1 MCNKSD
7 SIANLAKALVAF
19 NMEVKIIEKDAKNP
33 HFKNDYAT
41 LDTIIDEVRPL
52 LAKHGLVIMQFPGGD
67 GEHYTL
73 RTMLVH
79 ESGEYIESEPLTMK
93 PVKNDPQGIGSCT
106 TYARRYSLSAMLSL
120 NTGEDDDGEKATH
133 ASTPAH
139 APAAPPSTPST
150 PKPSTNT
157 NTQSSTSG
165 PAALISSA
173 QISYCHKLK
182 NDKGISEDDFRAM
195 ISAIPGR
202 ESIKELTKSEASAF
216 INKLTAYKRDGMDA
230 VTYDEIHY

>member
-1 MCNKSD
+1 MCNKSE
-7 SIANLAKALVAF
+7 SIVNLAKALVAF
-19 NMEVKIIEKDAKNP
+19 NLEVKIIEKDAKNP

-120 NTGEDDDGEKATH
+120 NTGEDDDGEKA
-133 ASTPAH
+133 SRDSAH
-139 APAAPPSTPST
+139 SPAPASPPSAPRQAS
-150 PKPSTNT
+150 STNT
-157 NTQSSTSG
+157 PSNSSG
-165 PAALISSA
+165 PAALISEA
-173 QISYCHKLK
+173 QIKYCHKLK
-182 NDKGISEDDFRAM
+182 NDKGIAEDDFRTLVL
-195 ISAIPGR
+195 SFPGR
-202 ESIKELTKSEASAF
+202 ESIKELTKSEASVL
-216 INKLTAYKRDGMDA
+216 INKLNAM
-230 VTYDEIHY
+230 

>member
-1 MCNKSD
+1 MCNKSE
-7 SIANLAKALVAF
+7 SIVNLAKALVAF
-19 NMEVKIIEKDAKNP
+19 NLEVKIIEKDAKNP

-120 NTGEDDDGEKATH
+120 NTGEDDDGEKASRDS
-133 ASTPAH
+133 APSQ
-139 APAAPPSTPST
+139 APAAPPSAPRQAS
-150 PKPSTNT
+150 STNAPSNAT
-157 NTQSSTSG
+157 G
-165 PAALISSA
+165 PAALISDA
-173 QISYCHKLK
+173 QIKYCHKLK
-182 NDKGISEDDFRAM
+182 NDKGIAEDDFRTLVL
-195 ISAIPGR
+195 SFPGR
-202 ESIKELTKSEASAF
+202 ESIKELTKSEASVL
-216 INKLTAYKRDGMDA
+216 INKLNAM
-230 VTYDEIHY
+230 

>member
-1 MCNKSD
+1 MCNKSE
-7 SIANLAKALVAF
+7 SIVNLAKALVAF
-19 NMEVKIIEKDAKNP
+19 NLEVKIIEKDAKNP

-79 ESGEYIESEPLTMK
+79 ESGEFIESEPLTMK

-133 ASTPAH
+133 SSTPAQP
-139 APAAPPSTPST
+139 PAATPSA
-150 PKPSTNT
+150 PRQASST
-157 NTQSSTSG
+157 NTQSSSSG
-165 PAALISSA
+165 PAALISAA
-173 QISYCHKLK
+173 QISYCHKIK

-195 ISAIPGR
+195 IAAIPGR
-202 ESIKELTKSEASAF
+202 ESIKELTKSEASVF
-216 INKLTAYKRDGMDA
+216 INKLNAM
-230 VTYDEIHY
+230 

>member
-1 MCNKSD
+1 MIEMCNKSE
-7 SIANLAKALVAF
+7 SIVNIAKALVAF
-19 NMEVKIIEKDAKNP
+19 NLEVKIIEKDAKNP

-120 NTGEDDDGEKATH
+120 NTGEDDDGEKASRDNTT
-133 ASTPAH
+133 AQP
-139 APAAPPSTPST
+139 PAAPPSAPRQAS
-150 PKPSTNT
+150 STNAP
-157 NTQSSTSG
+157 SGSSG
-165 PAALISSA
+165 PAALISEA
-173 QISYCHKLK
+173 QIKYCHKIK
-182 NDKGISEDDFRAM
+182 SDKGISEDDFRTM

-202 ESIKELTKSEASAF
+202 ESIKELTKSEASVF
-216 INKLTAYKRDGMDA
+216 INKLNAM
-230 VTYDEIHY
+230 